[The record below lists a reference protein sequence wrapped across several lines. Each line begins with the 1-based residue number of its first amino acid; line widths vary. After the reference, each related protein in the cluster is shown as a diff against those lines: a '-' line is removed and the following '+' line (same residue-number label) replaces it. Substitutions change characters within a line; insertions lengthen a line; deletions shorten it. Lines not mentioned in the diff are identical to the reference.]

1 MKELAL
7 SAMLFI
13 AMNADLLEAAKAL
26 PLPERI
32 ELAEALWES
41 ITGEGHEPPLT
52 PAQADELDRRLE
64 EHRRDP
70 KSGLPWEQV
79 KVELDQKYGRSR

>member
-41 ITGEGHEPPLT
+41 IIGEGHEPPLT
-52 PAQADELDRRLE
+52 LAQADELDRRLE

-70 KSGLPWEQV
+70 KSGIPWEQV
-79 KVELDQKYGRSR
+79 KVELDQKYGRSK

>member
-1 MKELAL
+1 LKELAL

-26 PLPERI
+26 PLPDRI

-41 ITGEGHEPPLT
+41 ITGEGH
-52 PAQADELDRRLE
+52 
-64 EHRRDP
+64 
-70 KSGLPWEQV
+70 
-79 KVELDQKYGRSR
+79 

>member
-52 PAQADELDRRLE
+52 PAEADELDRRLE
-64 EHRRDP
+64 EHWRDP
-70 KSGLPWEQV
+70 KSGIPWEQV
-79 KVELDQKYGRSR
+79 KVELDQKYGRSK

>member
-1 MKELAL
+1 
-7 SAMLFI
+7 MLFI

-41 ITGEGHEPPLT
+41 ITGEGHDPLLT

-70 KSGLPWEQV
+70 KSGIPWEQV
-79 KVELDQKYGRSR
+79 KVELDQKYGRSK